1 MPRALTQFSLALSFL
16 LVLVV
21 LNFFGALQTPFDFM
35 RLGVNFL
42 NWPVVKT
49 FEKID
54 GSLKFLTS
62 ARDLMTQ
69 NQILERQIQ
78 ELSGEVAALEKDQSE
93 NRFLREALGFQAE
106 SRHELVPAE
115 VINFDILNVSQTIT
129 LNRGRKHGVE
139 TGSAVVVPEDILVA
153 VVTEVSDSTAQA
165 ELITSTEVTVNA
177 EVLPGR
183 ANGIIRGEHGLG
195 ILLDL
200 VSQDELLEE
209 GQQVITSGLGGQFPK
224 GFLIGRVGQV
234 ISGGPELFQKAS
246 VVPAANLRH
255 NKVVFVVKR

>member
-16 LVLVV
+16 LVLAV
-21 LNFFGALQTPFDFM
+21 LNFFGALRMPFDFL
-35 RLGVNFL
+35 RIGVNFF
-42 NWPVVKT
+42 NRPVVRI

-54 GSLKFLTS
+54 TSLKFLGA

-69 NQILERQIQ
+69 NQILEQQVQ
-78 ELSGEVAALEKDQSE
+78 ELSGEVAALEKAQSE
-93 NRFLREALGFQAE
+93 NRLLREALGFQGE
-106 SRHELVPAE
+106 SRREFVPAE

-139 TGSAVVVPEDILVA
+139 MGSAVVAPADILVA
-153 VVTEVSDSTAQA
+153 VVTEVSDFTAQA
-165 ELITSTEVTVNA
+165 ELITSSQVTVNA
-177 EVLPGR
+177 EVLPSQ
-183 ANGIIRGEHGLG
+183 ANGIVRGEHGLG
-195 ILLDL
+195 ILLDI

-209 GQQVITSGLGGQFPK
+209 GQRVVTSGLGGQFPK

-246 VVPAANLRH
+246 VVPAASLRH
-255 NKVVFVVKR
+255 NKVVFVIRR